1 MGGGIPWAICCPS
14 AGWGHP
20 GWSAGE
26 PPFQLTLRLRWEVKG
41 GKFEVLCSGQSSWG
55 EGRLAP
61 RTTGTQDCPA
71 LPMPKPPTAGAPLA
85 LTVTQHKRSAESRPS
100 AAAEVD
106 TRQATQGEAGHP
118 GSPPLIRPSTV
129 LRLLL
134 SGPTA
139 VHFGFW
145 KHHQMARPPQ
155 GQSTRTCRPADVRL
169 GPWSSHHSAPQG
181 TERRRSEHIHV

>member
-1 MGGGIPWAICCPS
+1 MASPGPSAAPLLGGGTQAGAQGNHPSSSHSGS
-14 AGWGHP
+14 AGK
-20 GWSAGE
+20 SRVENLRCFAQVRAAG
-26 PPFQLTLRLRWEVKG
+26 
-41 GKFEVLCSGQSSWG
+41 G

-71 LPMPKPPTAGAPLA
+71 LPVPKPPTAGAPVA
-85 LTVTQHKRSAESRPS
+85 LTVTEHKRSAASRPS

-106 TRQATQGEAGHP
+106 KRQATQGEAGHP

-139 VHFGFW
+139 IHFGFW

-155 GQSTRTCRPADVRL
+155 GQSTRTCRPADVHL